1 MADFVNK
8 RGLSE
13 EEVKRSLQAQFG
25 SKLGHFKL
33 KNELEKVEE
42 VSERDPDEIKHSISG
57 LPPSRHGV
65 AD

>member
-1 MADFVNK
+1 
-8 RGLSE
+8 LSE